1 MKLNIINDYNP
12 KLSYNQ
18 DSFKTLIENIIND
31 YNIKDI
37 KLSIILSNKNLLNKL
52 KKDYFN
58 LDHFTDV
65 IVFNLEDSDKPIDGE
80 IYISIDDV
88 LDNSKLYLKTFD
100 NEFKRV
106 LIHGVLHLLGF
117 EDSSKKQKKR
127 NKISPAYIA
136 RQAQTSSNTSIRIQM
151 HV

>member
-12 KLSYNQ
+12 KLTYNLN
-18 DSFKTLIENIIND
+18 SFKKITKKILND
-31 YNIKDI
+31 FNVKDI
-37 KLSIILSNKNLLNKL
+37 NLSIILSNKNLLNKL

-65 IVFNLEDSDKPIDGE
+65 IVFNLEDENEDIDGE

-88 LDNSKLYLKTFD
+88 LSNSKKYLKTFD

-106 LIHGVLHLLGF
+106 LIHGILHLLGF
-117 EDSSKKQKKR
+117 EDSNKKQKQEMTKLEE
-127 NKISPAYIA
+127 KYIVYEL
-136 RQAQTSSNTSIRIQM
+136 TDNFITTM
-151 HV
+151 K